1 MINAKMLGAKIKE
14 LRERRG
20 LSQEELGTLAGLSK
34 SYISLLEN
42 GERGEKAN
50 FEMLHKVARALK
62 VSSEEL
68 LMAGGYIK
76 VAKLDEAAYVAE
88 TYRSLP
94 LNKRKL
100 VDAFLTTVAQMPLN
114 FRSAD
119 EGLQPMILM
128 LPAAGY

>member
-1 MINAKMLGAKIKE
+1 MMNAKALGAKIKE
-14 LRERRG
+14 LRDRRG
-20 LSQEELGTLAGLSK
+20 LTQDELALLAGLSK

-50 FEMLHKVARALK
+50 LEMIHKVARALK

-76 VAKLDEAAYVAE
+76 VSKLDDTAYVAE

-94 LNKRKL
+94 AGKRKM
-100 VDAFLTTVAQMPLN
+100 VDAFLTWVAQQPAN
-114 FRSAD
+114 FRPAD
-119 EGLQPMILM
+119 EGQLVFVT
-128 LPAAGY
+128 LPAAS